1 MLASRIASF
10 FRPLRGDAC
19 ALMYHSIGDSD
30 TPLTVT
36 PASFESQMR
45 WIRANLN
52 PISAEQ
58 LRGYLAG
65 GDVPP
70 KSVLVTLDDGYK
82 DNYTTAW
89 PVLQRYDIPAVL
101 FVATGFVD
109 AKIPLYAEMLPA
121 LSWSEIRELHS
132 SGMIEIGAHTR
143 THIRLS
149 EVAAEVARR
158 TIADSKADLEE
169 ALGVSVQSFCYPQ
182 GRFNPQVVEMVSEAG
197 FRLAF
202 GGVGHINRRTTSHCV
217 PRVRVDRTTTLLDFT
232 RAITRGL

>member
-1 MLASRIASF
+1 MLASRITSF
-10 FRPLRGDAC
+10 FRATRSDAC

-30 TPLTVT
+30 TPLTVS

-45 WIRANLN
+45 WIRENRN
-52 PISAEQ
+52 PISGEQ

-70 KSVLVTLDDGYK
+70 DSVLVTLDDGYK

-89 PVLQRYDIPAVL
+89 PILQRYEIPAVL

-109 AKIPLYAEMLPA
+109 AKIPLYAAMLPA
-121 LSWSEIRELHS
+121 LSWGEIRELHS

-149 EVAAEVARR
+149 EVEAEVARR
-158 TIADSKADLEE
+158 TIVDSKADLED

-182 GRFNPQVVEMVSEAG
+182 GRFNQQVVEMVSEAG
-197 FRLAF
+197 FSLAF
-202 GGVGHINRRTTSHCV
+202 GGVGHINRKTTPHRV
-217 PRVRVDRTTTLLDFT
+217 PRLRVDRMTALLDFT
-232 RAITRGL
+232 QAITRGL